1 MPQYTD
7 TVVHCDEDDAPLA
20 HELLRLVPPALARTC
35 REAASR
41 DKKQD
46 GQSVGVGRGLDPKRE
61 RGLLLPEFAEGRAQ
75 QAVEHTWRLRE
86 SGGPALYFG

>member
-1 MPQYTD
+1 M
-7 TVVHCDEDDAPLA
+7 
-20 HELLRLVPPALARTC
+20 
-35 REAASR
+35 
-41 DKKQD
+41 
-46 GQSVGVGRGLDPKRE
+46 GVGRGLDPKRE